1 MNFLAHL
8 HLASLA
14 NSSLLGNL
22 LADFVRGNPDGLYSD
37 IIVSGIRMH
46 RRVDVMTDSLPEV
59 KIARS
64 YFRQDFRRVAPITLD
79 VMWDHFLSR
88 HWDTLVPEISLEDFI
103 DQCQRDIEPQLPE
116 MPERFQNLNAWLWQ
130 ERWMQRYAALPFI
143 GNVLTGMASRRPK
156 LSALEGSFH
165 DLELNYD
172 ALEQLFWQFY
182 PQMMQQAENGQL

>member
-22 LADFVRGNPDGLYSD
+22 LADFVRGNPEGLYSD
-37 IIVSGIRMH
+37 TIVSGIRMH

-64 YFRQDFRRVAPITLD
+64 YFREEFRRVAPITLD

-88 HWDTLVPEISLEDFI
+88 HWDMLVPNKFI
-103 DQCQRDIEPQLPE
+103 P
-116 MPERFQNLNAWLWQ
+116 
-130 ERWMQRYAALPFI
+130 
-143 GNVLTGMASRRPK
+143 
-156 LSALEGSFH
+156 
-165 DLELNYD
+165 
-172 ALEQLFWQFY
+172 
-182 PQMMQQAENGQL
+182 